1 MSRDHGHPARFGIVL
16 DPAHLTPH
24 ALTELARVAD
34 EAGLDLLAVAD
45 TTAATE
51 QVSERSGLDPWTTLA
66 WVAGAT
72 SRITLATHALAPT
85 GPATVLA
92 RAAANLDL
100 MTNGRL
106 ELGLTAVPATVDGGS
121 SPAVGVRPEAGA
133 LGETIPIL
141 RSMWATDRNPVH
153 AAGPAHRVPGADPG
167 PAPAHDVPIWLS
179 GTDDTLVDVAVRT
192 ADGWWMDATASDVD
206 PSTVSSAQFRLDVA
220 ARRAR
225 RDPAEI
231 RRLLTV
237 GTIPA
242 VSDLVRLAVE
252 HGIDTVVLA
261 TTDSAAV
268 QRFATEVAPAVRDLV
283 AAARTSRGTRPAP
296 TRSARVRAARRDGIH
311 YDDVPAGLET
321 VEPGDT
327 RYAGMRST
335 YLRGGRP
342 GLVLLPRDTVQVAQ
356 ALTWARTQPVPLAIR
371 SGGHG
376 ISGRST
382 NDGGIVLDLR
392 HLNDIEVLDPTTRRV
407 RIGPGA
413 RWGEVAEALEP
424 HGWALTS
431 GDYGGVGVGGL
442 ATAGGLGFLA
452 RQHGLTIDHLRAAD
466 VVLADGTI
474 VRTDDQHHPDLF
486 WGIRGAGGNLGVVT
500 AFEFEVDQVGDVGFA
515 QLAFA
520 VDDLAGYLQDFGALV
535 EASPRDLTP
544 FLIVGRP
551 RGGRVEAQVMAVVN
565 SDDPDTIIDRLQPFA
580 HLAPLVQ
587 QSVQV
592 MPYTGV
598 VHRTENVH
606 DGQGEPVTRSAVLE
620 HLTPQFAEDA
630 EQLVRSGE
638 VFFFQIR
645 SAGGAVNDVPV
656 DATAYAHR
664 KANFQVVAF
673 AASRERLDRRWDA
686 MSHHYSG
693 IYSSFETDLRPERI
707 AEVFP
712 ERTLNRLREL
722 KDRYDP
728 NNVFRHNHSVA
739 GVAPAETAPLALP
752 AAP

>member
-1 MSRDHGHPARFGIVL
+1 MSRDHGHPVRLGVAL
-16 DPAHLTPH
+16 DLAQLPPH
-24 ALTELARVAD
+24 ALTGLAQVAD
-34 EAGLDLLAVAD
+34 EAGLDLLAVTD
-45 TTAATE
+45 STHSIE
-51 QVSERSGLDPWTTLA
+51 QVSEPSGPDPWTTLA

-72 SRITLATHALAPT
+72 SRITLTTHALAPT

-100 MTNGRL
+100 VTDGRL
-106 ELGLTAVPATVDGGS
+106 ELGLTVVPAAADGTA
-121 SPAVGVRPEAGA
+121 SPAVGVHPDAGA
-133 LGETIPIL
+133 LAETISIL
-141 RSMWATDRNPVH
+141 RSMWTADGEPVRG
-153 AAGPAHRVPGADPG
+153 AGPAHRVPGADPG

-179 GTDDTLVDVAVRT
+179 GTDDTLLDVAGRS
-192 ADGWWMDATASDVD
+192 ADGWWMDATASGVD
-206 PSTVSSAQFRLDVA
+206 PSSVSSAQFRLDVA

-237 GTIPA
+237 ATIPA
-242 VSDLVRLAVE
+242 VPDLVRWVVE
-252 HGIDTVVLA
+252 DGVDTVVVA
-261 TTDSAAV
+261 TTEPADIRRLAS
-268 QRFATEVAPAVRDLV
+268 EVAPAVRDLV
-283 AAARTSRGTRPAP
+283 AAARTARGTRSGPSRP
-296 TRSARVRAARRDGIH
+296 ARVRAARRDGID

-321 VEPGDT
+321 VEPGDA

-342 GLVLLPRDTVQVAQ
+342 GLVLLPRDTAQVAQ
-356 ALTWARTQPVPLAIR
+356 ALIWARTQPVPLAIR

-382 NDGGIVLDLR
+382 NDGGIVVDLR
-392 HLNDIEVLDPTTRRV
+392 HLDDIEVLDSATRRV
-407 RIGPGA
+407 RIGAGA
-413 RWGEVAEALEP
+413 RWGGVAEALEP
-424 HGWALTS
+424 YGWALTS

-474 VRTDDQHHPDLF
+474 VRADEQHHPDLF

-535 EASPRDLTP
+535 EAAPRDLTP

-551 RGGRVEAQVMAVVN
+551 RGGRVMAQVMAVVN
-565 SDDPDTIIDRLQPFA
+565 SDDPETILDRLQPFA
-580 HLAPLVQ
+580 RLAPLVQ

-598 VHRTENVH
+598 VHRTDDVH
-606 DGQGEPVTRSAVLE
+606 DAQGEPVTRSAVLE

-638 VFFFQIR
+638 VYFFQIR
-645 SAGGAVNDVPV
+645 SAGAAVNDVPV

-664 KANFQVVAF
+664 TANFQVVALG
-673 AASRERLDRRWDA
+673 ASRERLDRSWDA

-693 IYSSFETDLRPERI
+693 FYSSFETDLRPERL
-707 AEVFP
+707 ADVFP
-712 ERTLNRLREL
+712 DRTLTRLRAV
-722 KDRYDP
+722 KTTYDP
-728 NNVFRHNHSVA
+728 DNVFRYNHSVA
-739 GVAPAETAPLALP
+739 DASAQASPGGVP

>member
-1 MSRDHGHPARFGIVL
+1 MSRDQGHPVRFGIALHPAR
-16 DPAHLTPH
+16 LTPQ
-24 ALTELARVAD
+24 ALTDLARFAD
-34 EAGLDLLAVAD
+34 EAGLDLLAVTDA
-45 TTAATE
+45 TPATE
-51 QVSERSGLDPWTTLA
+51 QVSEPSGLDAWTALA

-92 RAAANLDL
+92 RAAASLDL
-100 MTNGRL
+100 MSEGRL
-106 ELGLTAVPATVDGGS
+106 ELGLTAVPAPVGGTS
-121 SPAVGVRPEAGA
+121 SPAVGVHVDVSA
-133 LGETIPIL
+133 LGETIAIL
-141 RSMWATDRNPVH
+141 RSMWVPDGHPVH

-179 GTDDTLVDVAVRT
+179 GTDETLIDVAART
-192 ADGWWMDATASDVD
+192 ADGWWIDATASGVD
-206 PSTVSSAQFRLDVA
+206 PSTVSSAQLRLDVA

-237 GTIPA
+237 ATIPG
-242 VSDLVRLAVE
+242 VPDLVRLVVE
-252 HGIDTVVLA
+252 DGIDTVVLA
-261 TTDSAAV
+261 TTDVAAV
-268 QRFATEVAPAVRDLV
+268 QRLATEVAPAVRDLV
-283 AAARTSRGTRPAP
+283 AAARGSRGTRPAP
-296 TRSARVRAARRDGIH
+296 TRAARVRAARRDGID

-321 VEPGDT
+321 VEPGDA
-327 RYAGMRST
+327 RYAAMRST

-342 GLVLLPRDTVQVAQ
+342 GLVLLPRDTAQVAQ
-356 ALTWARTQPVPLAIR
+356 AVTWARTQPVPLAIR

-392 HLNDIEVLDPTTRRV
+392 HLDDIEVLDPTTRRV
-407 RIGPGA
+407 RIGAGA
-413 RWGEVAEALEP
+413 RWGEVAEALAP

-474 VRTDDQHHPDLF
+474 VRTDARHHPDLF

-500 AFEFEVDQVGDVGFA
+500 AFEFEVERVGDVGFA

-535 EASPRDLTP
+535 EAAPRDLTP

-551 RGGRVEAQVMAVVN
+551 RGGRVVAQVMAMVN
-565 SDDPDTIIDRLQPFA
+565 SEDSDTIIDRLQPFA
-580 HLAPLVQ
+580 QLAPLLQ

-592 MPYTGV
+592 LPYTGV
-598 VHRTENVH
+598 VHRTDDVH
-606 DGQGEPVTRSAVLE
+606 EAQGEPVTRSAVLE

-645 SAGGAVNDVPV
+645 SAGAAVNDVPA

-664 KANFQVVAF
+664 TANFQVVAF
-673 AASRERLDRRWDA
+673 GASRERLDRTWDA
-686 MSHHYSG
+686 MSGHYSG

-707 AEVFP
+707 SEVFP
-712 ERTLNRLREL
+712 QRTLTRLRAV
-722 KDRYDP
+722 KNTYDP
-728 NNVFRHNHSVA
+728 DNVFRYNHSVTDA
-739 GVAPAETAPLALP
+739 STEASPVGVP